1 MNSQRKSIRM
11 LAGPVLVVAIASLG
25 LISTSGATGNVEK
38 ADLSGPWAITL
49 SRGYGLRLSTSML
62 ATGSLDTNGQGS
74 VTLHFH
80 SAGCGN
86 STSTEKFAVQT
97 LNANG
102 SGTRQPELQQRL
114 GLRMGIQHPGCPGS
128 CALQPG
134 GYHGCG

>member
-49 SRGYGLRLSTSML
+49 IGDTGCGSTSML

-97 LNANG
+97 LNAMAAA
-102 SGTRQPELQQRL
+102 RP
-114 GLRMGIQHPGCPGS
+114 
-128 CALQPG
+128 A
-134 GYHGCG
+134 